1 MSWRDEKRGEKERW
15 MWRWRR
21 GEEGRE
27 GERRGGQ
34 MGEEKARGGDSR
46 EWVLRVEQV

>member
-1 MSWRDEKRGEKERW
+1 MDVEVEE
-15 MWRWRR
+15 RR
-21 GEEGRE
+21 GEEGTE
-27 GERRGGQ
+27 GERRRGQ